1 MDNPGHLII
10 GAECGVQI
18 GTGHVMRSL
27 ALAQSWKRSGGSVT
41 FLMPE
46 GSPGIEQRIRSEG
59 LSLEALGPGK
69 FADAV
74 VSRMLSSK
82 PRSAVLDGYGFGARE
97 QGALAREGIAVL
109 TVDDYGHATEYPAR
123 WILNQNVHAR
133 PELYS
138 RRAKTTTLLLGPA
151 YALLRDEFAPWL
163 GWNRHI
169 PARGN
174 KVLVTIGGSDPDNL
188 SERIIESIAR
198 SAPPDLQLVLVVGS
212 SNPHVQSLRAAIE
225 RLPLQV
231 RIAQSTVE
239 MPALMAWADVGVS
252 GAGGTSYEL
261 CYMGLPSLLFVIAEN
276 QRRVAEH
283 LSESSVAV
291 HAGSACDFNSQRF
304 SEELFCLLGSQ
315 DRRLDMSR
323 RGRVLVN
330 GLGAD
335 RVRAAL
341 LNREIQFRLLREGD
355 CQLLFSWAND
365 PAVRRASFHSAPV
378 LWSDHERWFSLKLR
392 DPNSVIYIGETRSG
406 EVVGQVRFHLDE
418 EQATLSVVVAPEFRG
433 AGWGKELVAFSIRM
447 LARARAIHRV
457 NAFVRPENLPSI
469 RLFESAGF
477 RRAGTDQIAGQA
489 ALLFTWESG
498 VAAHV
503 V

>member
-1 MDNPGHLII
+1 
-10 GAECGVQI
+10 
-18 GTGHVMRSL
+18 MRSL
-27 ALAQSWKRSGGSVT
+27 ALAQSWKRAGGSVT
-41 FLMPE
+41 FLVSE
-46 GSPGIEQRIRSEG
+46 GSPGIEHRIRSEG
-59 LSLEALGPGK
+59 VSLEALAPREFK
-69 FADAV
+69 NDV

-82 PRSAVLDGYGFGARE
+82 PRAAVLDGYGFGAHE
-97 QGALAREGIAVL
+97 QRALAEEGIAVL
-109 TVDDYGHATEYPAR
+109 TVDDYGHATEYPVR

-138 RRAKTTTLLLGPA
+138 RREETTTLLLGPA

-163 GWNRHI
+163 GWKRRVPEKATKI
-169 PARGN
+169 
-174 KVLVTIGGSDPDNL
+174 LVTIGGSDPDNL

-198 SAPPDLQLVLVVGS
+198 PASPDLQLVLVVGS
-212 SNPHVQSLRAAIE
+212 SNPHMQSLREAIK
-225 RLPLQV
+225 RLAFQV
-231 RIAQSTVE
+231 RIAQSTVDI
-239 MPALMAWADVGVS
+239 PVLMAWADVAVS
-252 GAGGTSYEL
+252 GAGGTAYEL
-261 CYMGLPSLLFVIAEN
+261 CYMGLPSLLFVIADN

-283 LSESSVAV
+283 LSDSSVGV
-291 HAGSACDFNSQRF
+291 HAGAAPDFNSERF
-304 SEELFCLLGSQ
+304 REELFRLLGAQ
-315 DRRLDMSR
+315 DRRLEMSR
-323 RGRVLVN
+323 RGRALVD

-341 LNREIQFRLLREGD
+341 LERDIQFRPLREED

-378 LWSDHERWFSLKLR
+378 LLSEHERWFSMKLR

-447 LARARAIHRV
+447 LARTRAIHRV
-457 NAFVRPENLPSI
+457 NALVRPENLPSI

-477 RRAGTDQIAGQA
+477 RQAGTDQVAGQT

-498 VAAHV
+498 VAAHAV
-503 V
+503 